1 MKKQLLYF
9 FLILIIITG
18 CSSNK
23 STINSTNSNGTIGY
37 VEAKEMIINKGA
49 VVLDVRTKEE
59 YEEKHID
66 GALSLPVDEITTEKV
81 ASIINDNNTIM
92 IVYCKSGVRSAQAVT
107 KLNDLGYN
115 NVYNLGAM
123 SNWKE

>member
-23 STINSTNSNGTIGY
+23 STTNSTNSNGTIGY